1 MKLEHQYSY
10 QKQDKVILKVCYQL
24 YMLLDDLV

>member
-1 MKLEHQYSY
+1 MKLEHQYLY
-10 QKQDKVILKVCYQL
+10 QKQNKVILKVRYQL